1 MTSTDLT
8 RSPDHAGSHDRAA
21 VPMAIVLW
29 VIVVAALA
37 YGVVSTASKV
47 VALFS

>member
-1 MTSTDLT
+1 MTSTDL
-8 RSPDHAGSHDRAA
+8 RGPHDQAGSHDRAA

>member
-1 MTSTDLT
+1 MTSTDL
-8 RSPDHAGSHDRAA
+8 RDSRAGSHDRAA

-37 YGVVSTASKV
+37 YGVFSTASKV
-47 VALFS
+47 VALFG